1 MPAVSTADIDDMI
14 GRYDRRTRR
23 WYRALKPPLPLISNP
38 SEAMLPADIAGR
50 GRPHGPTATLLTF
63 LLEYVKLC
71 APRPLRKPAY
81 AVAGWLVWPLRY
93 LDVWLNRQPEAHVLA
108 NSIYALVR
116 KPR

>member
-1 MPAVSTADIDDMI
+1 MAARPASD
-14 GRYDRRTRR
+14 
-23 WYRALKPPLPLISNP
+23 
-38 SEAMLPADIAGR
+38 GR
-50 GRPHGPTATLLTF
+50 GDGPINAVCGPTATLLTF

-81 AVAGWLVWPLRY
+81 AAAGWLLWPFRY
-93 LDVWLNRQPEAHVLA
+93 LDIWLNRRPDAHVLA